1 MKAKEVIKLLKISRP
16 TLCKY
21 LKTGLIKG
29 TILPNG
35 TYDYEKESV
44 YKVFNNGI
52 ERANVIYARVSTIQ
66 QKQDLEN
73 QVNLA
78 EQFSIKNGLK
88 ISNVYKDIGSGINFD
103 RKEFKRLL
111 DNVVEHKID
120 KIIIT
125 YKDRLSRIGFDL
137 FKELFEKFNC
147 EIIVIN
153 DIDNDKIIEK
163 EIFNEIISLIHC
175 FSMKVYSNRRKDKL
189 KLIEQELKHE
199 EEYGEI

>member
-44 YKVFNNGI
+44 YKVFNKGI
-52 ERANVIYARVSTIQ
+52 KRANVIYARVSTVK

-88 ISNVYKDIGSGINFD
+88 ISDVYKDIGSGINFD

-125 YKDRLSRIGFDL
+125 YKDRLTRIGFDL

-153 DIDNDKIIEK
+153 DIDNVQIIEK

>member
-44 YKVFNNGI
+44 YKVFNKGI
-52 ERANVIYARVSTIQ
+52 KRSNVIYARVSTVK

-88 ISNVYKDIGSGINFD
+88 ISDVYKDIGSGINFD

-153 DIDNDKIIEK
+153 DIDNDQIIEK

-175 FSMKVYSNRRKDKL
+175 FSMKVYSNRRRDKL
-189 KLIEQELKHE
+189 KIIEQELKHE

>member
-88 ISNVYKDIGSGINFD
+88 ILNVYKDIGSGINFD

>member
-44 YKVFNNGI
+44 YKVFNKGI
-52 ERANVIYARVSTIQ
+52 ERANVIYARVSTIK

-88 ISNVYKDIGSGINFD
+88 ISDVYKDIGSGINFD

-153 DIDNDKIIEK
+153 DIDNEQIIEK

>member
-44 YKVFNNGI
+44 YKVFNKGI
-52 ERANVIYARVSTIQ
+52 KRSNVIYARVSTVK

-78 EQFSIKNGLK
+78 EQ
-88 ISNVYKDIGSGINFD
+88 
-103 RKEFKRLL
+103 
-111 DNVVEHKID
+111 
-120 KIIIT
+120 
-125 YKDRLSRIGFDL
+125 
-137 FKELFEKFNC
+137 
-147 EIIVIN
+147 
-153 DIDNDKIIEK
+153 
-163 EIFNEIISLIHC
+163 
-175 FSMKVYSNRRKDKL
+175 
-189 KLIEQELKHE
+189 
-199 EEYGEI
+199 

>member
-1 MKAKEVIKLLKISRP
+1 M
-16 TLCKY
+16 
-21 LKTGLIKG
+21 KTGLIKG

-35 TYDYEKESV
+35 TYNYEKESV
-44 YKVFNNGI
+44 YKVFNKGI
-52 ERANVIYARVSTIQ
+52 KRSNVIYARVSTVK

-88 ISNVYKDIGSGINFD
+88 ISDVYKDIGSGINFD

-125 YKDRLSRIGFDL
+125 YKDRLSRIEFDL
-137 FKELFEKFNC
+137 FKGLFEKFNC

-153 DIDNDKIIEK
+153 DIDNVQIIEK

-175 FSMKVYSNRRKDKL
+175 FSMKVYSNRRKNKL

>member
-44 YKVFNNGI
+44 YKVFNKGI
-52 ERANVIYARVSTIQ
+52 KRANVIYARVSTVK

-88 ISNVYKDIGSGINFD
+88 ISDVYKDIGSGINFD

-137 FKELFEKFNC
+137 FKGLFEKFNC

-153 DIDNDKIIEK
+153 NIDNDQIIEK